1 MSATGVEEVVI
12 DDVLGLDVLGSSVVV
27 GRMLCCPPENEIVT
41 KIKKKTS
48 QRRHQKKMI
57 KPKYQNKQGK
67 VAESSIFVVVNIQP
81 FMLLLCGPCDPL
93 MGQGSQ
99 GSTSISKEQMWHN

>member
-67 VAESSIFVVVNIQP
+67 VAESSIFVVVHIQP
-81 FMLLLCGPCDPL
+81 FMLLCGPCDPL
-93 MGQGSQ
+93 MGQGSH
-99 GSTSISKEQMWHN
+99 GSYRSSKEQMWHN